1 MTSNLVSIVLLNWNG
16 ADDTIECLESL
27 SCLNYQNFNVFLV
40 DNASE
45 DNSVD
50 DIEEYLASSNYSH
63 VLVEKRNLDSFDDIS
78 DVNFILNDTNS
89 GFAGGNNVALKY
101 LIDNRCCD
109 YVLLLNN
116 DTIVKPD
123 LLEVLLSKFTD
134 DKDTGFVGINH
145 YYYDDR
151 SRLQTVGGGLVDF
164 VHGEATAVLKN
175 NTVDC
180 YDFITGSCIFTS
192 IDVLCKVGVIC
203 EDYFMYWEDVDWSV
217 SLSRLGY
224 KHRVATGT
232 CIYHKEGASIKSL
245 SRIYYHT
252 RNRILFMKRNTTRST
267 YYKFLIYI
275 ILFVAKE
282 SASNI
287 ISNRDYSKTLL
298 RGLTDALLG

>member
-101 LIDNRCCD
+101 LIENRCCD

-123 LLEVLLSKFTD
+123 LLEVLLGKFTED
-134 DKDTGFVGINH
+134 EDTGFVGINH

-298 RGLTDALLG
+298 RGLTDAFLG